1 MQKKSLFN
9 AVSLSIFVFGLLTGG
24 NVWAQNESLLL
35 ASEEVIVNN
44 QEVLEE
50 IDMAEMTIDLS
61 NGKNG
66 AHRRAYDKKR
76 QALVKKE
83 SLAQKYAH
91 FKQELSDKTGLS
103 YTFDMSVLGQ
113 RGAPSGK
120 GTAWQTQYYGSVN
133 WNMFD
138 TKIGS
143 GSLQAAYTYVQ
154 YWGKSGQYISDK
166 IGVVN
171 DINDYTT
178 NSHYFDQLSYT
189 HQFPG
194 KLSPLSITIGQFP
207 MYNFDGSAY
216 DANQQINFINFALSQ
231 NGTSAYPSASL
242 GGYITLTPNDEW
254 SFTVGMQDANN
265 ITGSKIET
273 SYLHRKQFTSFASV
287 SYTPTIKDFGAGQY
301 SIMLYNQPWTMEQP
315 ESVNGWSVN
324 VSQALNDKL
333 TIFGRANGVT
343 GDVEPIS
350 QSYVLGGV
358 INNPFGRNALD
369 QFGLATAVNKLNQ
382 DVNGV
387 NSRSVETV
395 FEGYYSF
402 GVSNFLILTPDVQ
415 FYINPGMDKDNSKT
429 ATVLSMR
436 ATLMF

>member
-1 MQKKSLFN
+1 MQRNFLFKT
-9 AVSLSIFVFGLLTGG
+9 VSLSVLTIALFPMNGIC
-24 NVWAQNESLLL
+24 AQT
-35 ASEEVIVNN
+35 EVIAV
-44 QEVLEE
+44 EADTILETPTE
-50 IDMAEMTIDLS
+50 IIEEDDILEMIIPLS

-66 AHRRAYDKKR
+66 KARRSYDKKR
-76 QALVKKE
+76 H
-83 SLAQKYAH
+83 SLAKKDTLAEKYAH
-91 FKQELSDKTGLS
+91 FKQNLSDKIGLS
-103 YTFDMSVLGQ
+103 YTFDVSVLGQ
-113 RGAPSGK
+113 RGAPNGK

-133 WNMFD
+133 WDMFS

-154 YWGKSGQYISDK
+154 YWGKNGQYISDR
-166 IGVVN
+166 IGVIN

-189 HQFPG
+189 HQFPD
-194 KLSPLSITIGQFP
+194 KLSPLSVTLGQFP

-242 GGYITLTPNDEW
+242 GGYVSLSPNEEW
-254 SFTVGMQDANN
+254 NFTIGMQDANN
-265 ITGSKIET
+265 IDGSKIET

-301 SIMLYNQPWTMEQP
+301 SVMLYNQPWTQEQP
-315 ESVNGWSVN
+315 ETVNGWSVN

-358 INNPFGRNALD
+358 VNNPFNRNALD
-369 QFGLATAVNKLNQ
+369 QFGFATAVNKLNK

-402 GVSNFLILTPDVQ
+402 GISNFLILTPDVQ
-415 FYINPGMDKDNSKT
+415 FYVNPGQDKDNSRT

>member
-1 MQKKSLFN
+1 MQKKLLFK
-9 AVSLSIFVFGLLTGG
+9 AVCLSAFCLCLVSNGAVFAQSENLT
-24 NVWAQNESLLL
+24 VLSESAVL
-35 ASEEVIVNN
+35 AGDEVI
-44 QEVLEE
+44 EE
-50 IDMAEMTIDLS
+50 IDLSQMTIDLS
-61 NGKNG
+61 NGKN
-66 AHRRAYDKKR
+66 ASHRRAYDKKR
-76 QALVKKE
+76 QSIVKND

-113 RGAPSGK
+113 RGAPNGK

-133 WNMFD
+133 WDMFN

-194 KLSPLSITIGQFP
+194 KLSPLSVTVGQFP

-231 NGTSAYPSASL
+231 NATSAYPSASL
-242 GGYITLTPNDEW
+242 GGYISLSPNEEWNFTL
-254 SFTVGMQDANN
+254 GMQDANN
-265 ITGSKIET
+265 LSGSKIET
-273 SYLHRKQFTSFASV
+273 SDLDEKQFTSFVSL
-287 SYTPTIKDFGAGQY
+287 SYTPTFKELGNGQY
-301 SIMLYNQPWTMEQP
+301 SVMLYNQPWTKEQP
-315 ESVNGWSVN
+315 ESVNGWSLN

-358 INNPFGRNALD
+358 INNPFNRNALD
-369 QFGLATAVNKLNQ
+369 QFGLATAVNKLNK

-415 FYINPGMDKDNSKT
+415 FYINPGQDKDNSRT